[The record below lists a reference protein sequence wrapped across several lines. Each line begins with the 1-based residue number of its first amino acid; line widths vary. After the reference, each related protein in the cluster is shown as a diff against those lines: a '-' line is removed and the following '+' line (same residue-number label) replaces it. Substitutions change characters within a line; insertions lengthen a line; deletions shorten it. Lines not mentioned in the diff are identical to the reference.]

1 MALPD
6 YRIKK
11 IYLGTDL
18 IRPAKQNVYYSDKN
32 REEYQSLVDSVGSVQ
47 FVDT

>member
-18 IRPAKQNVYYSDKN
+18 IRPSNQNVYYSDGN
-32 REEYQSLVDSVGSVQ
+32 RAEYQSLVDSVGSVQ